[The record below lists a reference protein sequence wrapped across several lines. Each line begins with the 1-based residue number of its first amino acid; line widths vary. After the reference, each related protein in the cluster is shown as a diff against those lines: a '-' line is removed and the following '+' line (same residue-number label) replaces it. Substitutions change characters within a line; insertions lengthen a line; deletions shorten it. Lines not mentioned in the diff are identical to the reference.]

1 MRSIALDVGTK
12 TVGVAISDLS
22 GFLASPLITLRFESE
37 DYDHALDQI
46 EALLKEYP
54 VNAIILGYP
63 KHMNGSIGDGGRRSE
78 FFKEEIEKFTSVP
91 VILWDE
97 RLTTVSA
104 HKSLM
109 QSNMRN
115 ERRKKVVDQVA
126 AVTMLQEY
134 LDQQRQKEQVN
145 GRK

>member
-115 ERRKKVVDQVA
+115 EKRKKVVDQVA

>member
-1 MRSIALDVGTK
+1 MRSIAFDVGSK

-22 GFLASPLITLRFESE
+22 GFLASPLVTLRFASD

-46 EALLKEYP
+46 ENLLKEYA
-54 VNAIILGYP
+54 VDVIILGYP
-63 KHMNGSIGDGGRRSE
+63 KHMNGSIGDGARRSE
-78 FFKEEIEKFTSVP
+78 FFKDEIATFSEVP

-97 RLTTVSA
+97 RLTTIMA
-104 HKSLM
+104 HQSLM
-109 QSNMRN
+109 SNQMRN
-115 ERRKKVVDQVA
+115 EKRKKVVDQVA

-134 LDQQRQKEQVN
+134 LDQKRQKESQD

>member
-22 GFLASPLITLRFESE
+22 GFLASPLVTLRFESE
-37 DYDHALDQI
+37 DYDHALDQL

-78 FFKEEIEKFTSVP
+78 FFKEEIEKFINIP

-104 HKSLM
+104 HRSLM
-109 QSNMRN
+109 QNNMRN
-115 ERRKKVVDQVA
+115 EKRKKVIDQVA

-134 LDQQRQKEQVN
+134 LDQQRHKEQVN

>member
-22 GFLASPLITLRFESE
+22 GFLASPLVTFRFESE
-37 DYDHALDQI
+37 DYDDALDQI

-54 VNAIILGYP
+54 TNAIILGYP

-78 FFKEEIEKFTSVP
+78 FFKEEIEKFTETP
-91 VILWDE
+91 VLLWDE

-104 HKSLM
+104 HKTLL

-115 ERRKKVVDQVA
+115 EKRKKIVDQVA

>member
-12 TVGVAISDLS
+12 TCGVAISDLS
-22 GFLASPLITLRFESE
+22 GFLASPLVTLRFESE

-54 VNAIILGYP
+54 ANAIILGYP

-78 FFKEEIEKFTSVP
+78 FFKEEIEKFTEAP
-91 VILWDE
+91 VLLWDE

-104 HKSLM
+104 HKTLL

-115 ERRKKVVDQVA
+115 EKRKKVVDQVA

>member
-22 GFLASPLITLRFESE
+22 GFLASPLVTIRFESE

-46 EALLKEYP
+46 EAILKEYP
-54 VNAIILGYP
+54 TNAIILGYP

-78 FFKEEIEKFTSVP
+78 FFKEEIEKFTETP
-91 VILWDE
+91 VLLWDE

-104 HKSLM
+104 HKTLL

-115 ERRKKVVDQVA
+115 EKRKKVVDQVA

>member
-22 GFLASPLITLRFESE
+22 GFLASPLVTLRFESE
-37 DYDHALDQI
+37 DYDHALDQL

-115 ERRKKVVDQVA
+115 EKRKKVVDQVA

>member
-22 GFLASPLITLRFESE
+22 GFLASPLVTLRFESE

-78 FFKEEIEKFTSVP
+78 FFKEEIEKFINIP

-109 QSNMRN
+109 QNNMRN
-115 ERRKKVVDQVA
+115 EKRKKVIDQVA

-134 LDQQRQKEQVN
+134 LDQQRNREQVN

>member
-12 TVGVAISDLS
+12 TIGVAISDLS
-22 GFLASPLITLRFESE
+22 GFLASPLVTLRFESE
-37 DYDHALDQI
+37 DYDHALDQL

-78 FFKEEIEKFTSVP
+78 FFKEEIEKFINIP

-109 QSNMRN
+109 QNNMRN
-115 ERRKKVVDQVA
+115 EKRKKVIDQVA

-134 LDQQRQKEQVN
+134 LDQQRHKEQVN

>member
-12 TVGVAISDLS
+12 TVGVAISDIS

>member
-22 GFLASPLITLRFESE
+22 GFLASPLVTLRFESE
-37 DYDHALDQI
+37 DYDHALDQL

-78 FFKEEIEKFTSVP
+78 FFKEEIEKFINIP

-109 QSNMRN
+109 QNNMRN
-115 ERRKKVVDQVA
+115 EKRKKVIDQVA

-134 LDQQRQKEQVN
+134 LDQQRHKEQVN

>member
-22 GFLASPLITLRFESE
+22 GFLASPLVTLRFESE
-37 DYDHALDQI
+37 DYDHALDQL

-78 FFKEEIEKFTSVP
+78 FFKEEIEKFIDIP

-109 QSNMRN
+109 QNNMRN
-115 ERRKKVVDQVA
+115 EKRKKVIDQVA

-134 LDQQRQKEQVN
+134 LDQQRHKEQVN

>member
-22 GFLASPLITLRFESE
+22 GFLASPLVTLRFESE

-78 FFKEEIEKFTSVP
+78 FFKEEIEKFINIP

-109 QSNMRN
+109 QNNMRN
-115 ERRKKVVDQVA
+115 EKRKKVIDQVA

-134 LDQQRQKEQVN
+134 LDQQRNKEQAN

>member
-12 TVGVAISDLS
+12 TVGVASSDLS

-115 ERRKKVVDQVA
+115 EKRKKVVDQVA

>member
-54 VNAIILGYP
+54 VNAIILVYP

-115 ERRKKVVDQVA
+115 EKRKKVVDQVA

>member
-22 GFLASPLITLRFESE
+22 GFLASPLVTFRFESE

-78 FFKEEIEKFTSVP
+78 FFKEEIEKFINIP

-109 QSNMRN
+109 QNNMRN
-115 ERRKKVVDQVA
+115 EKRKKVIDQVA

-134 LDQQRQKEQVN
+134 LDQQRNKEQVN

>member
-63 KHMNGSIGDGGRRSE
+63 KHMNGSI
-78 FFKEEIEKFTSVP
+78 
-91 VILWDE
+91 
-97 RLTTVSA
+97 
-104 HKSLM
+104 
-109 QSNMRN
+109 
-115 ERRKKVVDQVA
+115 
-126 AVTMLQEY
+126 
-134 LDQQRQKEQVN
+134 
-145 GRK
+145 

>member
-115 ERRKKVVDQVA
+115 EKRKKVVDQVA

-134 LDQQRQKEQVN
+134 LDQQKQKEQVN

>member
-22 GFLASPLITLRFESE
+22 GFLASPLVTFRFESE
-37 DYDHALDQI
+37 DYDDALDQI

-54 VNAIILGYP
+54 TNAIILGYP

-78 FFKEEIEKFTSVP
+78 FFKEEIEKFTKTP
-91 VILWDE
+91 VLLWDE

-104 HKSLM
+104 HKTLL

-115 ERRKKVVDQVA
+115 EKRKKIVDQVA

>member
-22 GFLASPLITLRFESE
+22 GFLASPLVTIRFESE

-46 EALLKEYP
+46 EAILKEYP
-54 VNAIILGYP
+54 ANAIILGYP

-78 FFKEEIEKFTSVP
+78 FFKEEIEKFTETP
-91 VILWDE
+91 VLLWDE

-104 HKSLM
+104 HKTLL

-115 ERRKKVVDQVA
+115 EKRKKVVDQVA